1 MPTNRTRRRPA
12 APAEDP
18 RPWLTIENQVHDAV
32 TALTERAEH
41 TAVGVRTL
49 GPYRVFA
56 FLGYRADGSEFL
68 IHCHLANPNHCM
80 VAALAPLDADGTLWR
95 HRTTYDGAVEVT
107 THTSLLDAAHAAA
120 NEAAQRG
127 AWAAPDTPDV
137 EAAYAAHP
145 RPALCEACGR

>member
-1 MPTNRTRRRPA
+1 MPTAPA
-12 APAEDP
+12 RKRKRPAEDP
-18 RPWLTIENQVHDAV
+18 RPWLVIENQVHDA
-32 TALTERAEH
+32 TEALRKL
-41 TAVGVRTL
+41 AVRTDVEVRTL

-56 FLGYRADGSEFL
+56 LIGYRSDGTEFL

-80 VAALAPLDADGTLWR
+80 VAGLAPLDADGTLWR
-95 HRTTYDGAVEVT
+95 HRTTYGDAVEVT
-107 THTSLLDAAHAAA
+107 THASLMDAAHAAA

-145 RPALCEACGR
+145 RPVLCEACGR